1 MKFANRLERVNVSA
15 TLALNAK
22 TLELR
27 SKGIDVIS
35 LAVGEPDFDTP
46 AHIAEAAKKA
56 IDEGFTRYT
65 AVEGIPEARQAA
77 CEYYRRL
84 YGVNANPSQ
93 FIFTNGGKQSLYN
106 LFLCLLNGNDEILI
120 PAPYWTSYPDM
131 VNLVGANPVIVPCS
145 SDRGFRI
152 CVEDL
157 EKARTPQTKVL
168 LLNSPSNP
176 TGVTYTKEELDSIM
190 TWAMANNIFVIAD
203 EVYDQLVYTPA
214 KFSSV
219 SEWWQ
224 KYPEKIAVV
233 NSLAKSFA
241 MTGWRVGF
249 TLADEKLIK
258 QMTKIQG
265 QTSSNIC
272 SIAQK
277 AAVIALSSSYDC
289 VDEMRQ
295 VFARRRD
302 FAYEK
307 ITSWKKAICPK
318 PEGAFYLF
326 PDMSAYFN
334 STIPD
339 SQSLCTYILEE
350 AKVALMP
357 GEAFGDPKCMR
368 FSYAVADEV
377 LAKALDNI
385 YIALQ
390 KI

>member
-1 MKFANRLERVNVSA
+1 MKYANRLGRVNVSA

-27 SKGIDVIS
+27 SKGIDVTS

-65 AVEGIPEARQAA
+65 AVEGIIEARQGA

-84 YGVNANPSQ
+84 YGVKAEPSQ
-93 FIFTNGGKQSLYN
+93 FIFSNGGKQSLYN
-106 LFLCLLNGNDEILI
+106 LFICLLDEEDEIII

-131 VNLVGANPVIVPCS
+131 VNLVGAKPVIIPCS
-145 SDRGFRI
+145 SERGFRI
-152 CVEDL
+152 SVEDL
-157 EKARTPQTKVL
+157 ERARTIQTKVL

-176 TGVTYTKEELDSIM
+176 TGVTYTKDELSAIM
-190 TWAMANNIFVIAD
+190 TWAMDNDIFVIAD
-203 EVYDQLVYTPA
+203 EVYDQLVYAPV

-224 KYPEKIAVV
+224 KYPEKVAVV
-233 NSLAKSFA
+233 NSLSKSFA
-241 MTGWRVGF
+241 MTGWRIGF
-249 TLADEKLIK
+249 TLAHENLIK
-258 QMTKIQG
+258 QMTKVQG
-265 QTSSNIC
+265 QSTSNIC

-277 AAVIALSSSYDC
+277 AAAVALSSPYDC

-295 VFARRRD
+295 AFMWRRD
-302 FAYEK
+302 FAYDHIK
-307 ITSWKKAICPK
+307 SWNNVICPK

-326 PDMSAYFN
+326 PDLSAYFN
-334 STIPD
+334 SNIPNA
-339 SQSLCTYILEE
+339 QSLCTYILED

-357 GEAFGDPKCMR
+357 GEAFGDPSCVR
-368 FSYAVADEV
+368 FSYALSDEI
-377 LAKALDNI
+377 LASALDRVHST
-385 YIALQ
+385 LQ